1 MTQAT
6 MSVKDIDK
14 GSFFGQVDRN
24 PKIGKDGKVTNDV
37 ASAYPAYM
45 HEKSMEELTNDIA
58 DRERRLEEGKVP
70 PLETEFCK
78 RRLKDEKRRLEDIKE
93 SIPKLTPQESQEIRE
108 ELENL
113 EAEIRTSNFTRSEME
128 KGIADP
134 SLEANR
140 MVYPCIT
147 IQNKDLARKCNVKVE
162 GNKTS
167 RDDATRMAKILTWI
181 YTNGERPLMAEE
193 WRNDHGNKKSNM
205 LTVPDL
211 SNITD
216 FKKSKKKD

>member
-70 PLETEFCK
+70 PLEIEFCK
-78 RRLKDEKRRLEDIKE
+78 RRLKDEKRRL
-93 SIPKLTPQESQEIRE
+93 
-108 ELENL
+108 
-113 EAEIRTSNFTRSEME
+113 
-128 KGIADP
+128 
-134 SLEANR
+134 
-140 MVYPCIT
+140 
-147 IQNKDLARKCNVKVE
+147 
-162 GNKTS
+162 
-167 RDDATRMAKILTWI
+167 
-181 YTNGERPLMAEE
+181 
-193 WRNDHGNKKSNM
+193 
-205 LTVPDL
+205 
-211 SNITD
+211 
-216 FKKSKKKD
+216 